1 MELFL
6 NGVLAVIILA
16 LGVVSV
22 RWNSPRP
29 PFLKY
34 KMVNGRPDFYITVIG
49 AWLMYVLSSMLHTHA
64 LKQNMSPV
72 SISFFS
78 KFGTFV
84 AAHAYLKYTL
94 IRPSHIGL
102 YTFPTA
108 MNIIAVIAQL
118 KALNET
124 SVLCLMIA
132 KVMRLFFVSLVS
144 SKQIGL
150 WSFVTL
156 LAFLFIILHNAEVPE
171 LPSYT
176 GMGWLA
182 VFILSDIATSVS
194 QEKIFYRFQVTPG
207 IMMYYINGIM
217 AVVYFTNIM
226 FEDKTL
232 VYKNYSD
239 HVLLLILYAV
249 ITAAFQ
255 YFHLKLIKIY
265 GATMFTFVCVC
276 KIVFFLS
283 IEKIKSG
290 QIFQMYDYFILFCLY
305 LLLIYCP
312 VEPNPSTPRSVSL
325 NLPHSTNEPDQ

>member
-22 RWNSPRP
+22 RWDLPRP

-34 KMVNGRPDFYITVIG
+34 KIVTGRLDFYITVIG
-49 AWLMYVLSSMLHTHA
+49 GWVMYVLSSMLHTHA
-64 LKQNMSPV
+64 LQHSMSPV

-78 KFGTFV
+78 KFGTFIAV
-84 AAHAYLKYTL
+84 HTYLKYTL
-94 IRPSHIGL
+94 VRPSHIGL

-118 KALNET
+118 KALNES
-124 SVLCLMIA
+124 SVLCLAIA
-132 KVMRLFFVSLVS
+132 KVLRLFFVSLVS

-156 LAFLFIILHNAEVPE
+156 LALIFLILHNAVPQ
-171 LPSYT
+171 LPPYT
-176 GMGWLA
+176 GIGWLA
-182 VFILSDIATSVS
+182 LFVFSDVATSVS

-207 IMMYYINGIM
+207 VMMYYINGIM
-217 AVVYFTNIM
+217 SVVYFTNIM

-232 VYKNYSD
+232 VYKNYSE
-239 HVLLLILYAV
+239 HVLLLILYTV
-249 ITAAFQ
+249 ITAGFQ

-265 GATMFTFVCVC
+265 GAAMFTFVCVC
-276 KIVFFLS
+276 KIIFFLS
-283 IEKIKSG
+283 IEKIKFG
-290 QIFQMYDYFILFCLY
+290 QMYDYFILTCLY

-325 NLPHSTNEPDQ
+325 NLLHSTNEPGQ